1 MDPAVAA
8 QLEQLKKKWAPQAAA
23 NAAAARLNG
32 GVPSVGALEAAEA
45 KHTAHADGTSRDTHH
60 EDRLSGLIICREC
73 QGAGTIHEEYNHMV
87 ISKTCRM
94 CDGDGIRPRPGH
106 TASADVSAATVSRA
120 VKRAL
125 GEDDDDELD
134 IPDDLPPLETA

>member
-1 MDPAVAA
+1 MRRMRTVRNEASPVAGLHVSSPPVCCVVA
-8 QLEQLKKKWAPQAAA
+8 
-23 NAAAARLNG
+23 
-32 GVPSVGALEAAEA
+32 
-45 KHTAHADGTSRDTHH
+45 GTSRDTHH

-106 TASADVSAATVSRA
+106 TASADVSAAATSRA

-125 GEDDDDELD
+125 GQADDDDELD